1 MRGEHGAPY
10 AASGRPGASGPG
22 ACPCCH
28 GRLLLDAGHT
38 KLDRVRYYLSVAE
51 GALRRVAGRPMV
63 LKRFVK
69 GIGEEAVF

>member
-1 MRGEHGAPY
+1 MPVLPR
-10 AASGRPGASGPG
+10 RP
-22 ACPCCH
+22 
-28 GRLLLDAGHT
+28 LLDAGHA

-69 GIGEEAVF
+69 GIGEEAVSQKRAPEKRRTGSRC